1 MKRKEHHSKQL
12 KRIRNTKARKRKA
25 ELQHFLALKKQ
36 ALKKQAFKAYCELN
50 NHEYVDGAEDAYRV
64 DAEGDQ
70 VRFTLIEKEQNE

>member
-25 ELQHFLALKKQ
+25 ELQHFL